1 MNGTDGSTTFVD
13 SSSSNKTIT
22 VHANSAIS
30 TDDNKFG
37 SASAEF
43 DGSSHLSC
51 NSSDFAF
58 GTGDFTIEWW
68 QKVSSQDLLFTDQHG
83 VIQISASSGGLASS
97 PYTNGMRIAFGV
109 VGNGSIGVKMGN
121 TDVTSST
128 GVLTANTW
136 QHLSVVRNSNTVKIF
151 LNGSE
156 IASGTN
162 SENITSQNLAIGGY
176 IDSRFLM
183 NGYVDELRITK
194 GVARY
199 TADFTPQTREFY
211 PGTGV
216 EDITSN
222 LNGVN
227 NGATF
232 ETTSPANYS
241 FSSGDYIQVPD
252 GNLLD
257 PVNIT
262 VLTWA
267 YKSDWGES
275 SPVSQRLISKYPN
288 TGSSGWLQYLT
299 GDSGLFK
306 NVIYVGGTRYE
317 ANINATSISSG
328 WHQVVFTYDGSS
340 FKFYIDA
347 SLEQTNSNMSGD
359 LSSNSTD
366 LFIGNQ
372 QDSSNSPVNNDS
384 GRYFN
389 GKVAI
394 VKIYDS
400 ALSEADIT
408 SEFNYHKSTFG
419 L

>member
-1 MNGTDGSTTFVD
+1 MINLNSLTKNIKDGFKAPTGD
-13 SSSSNKTIT
+13 SNRETPTKGALRFNTETGKPEIYAKGRGWRRASVSEI
-22 VHANSAIS
+22 SAIY
-30 TDDNKFG
+30 THDNLVAFYD
-37 SASAEF
+37 ASNA
-43 DGSSHLSC
+43 DT
-51 NSSDFAF
+51 
-58 GTGDFTIEWW
+58 TGDT
-68 QKVSSQDLLFTDQHG
+68 
-83 VIQISASSGGLASS
+83 
-97 PYTNGMRIAFGV
+97 
-109 VGNGSIGVKMGN
+109 
-121 TDVTSST
+121 
-128 GVLTANTW
+128 
-136 QHLSVVRNSNTVKIF
+136 
-151 LNGSE
+151 
-156 IASGTN
+156 
-162 SENITSQNLAIGGY
+162 
-176 IDSRFLM
+176 
-183 NGYVDELRITK
+183 
-194 GVARY
+194 
-199 TADFTPQTREFY
+199 
-211 PGTGV
+211 V

-227 NGATF
+227 NGATV

-241 FSSGDYIQVPD
+241 FSSGDYIQVSD
-252 GNLLD
+252 DNLLD

-372 QDSSNSPVNNDS
+372 QNSSNSPVNNDS